1 MESRWYALVVKNI
14 ARVAVSALIIS
25 SGLGLAGLGA
35 ATVAQAQPGPF
46 PQWCP
51 GDFWDPLWGGNPD
64 GFHCH
69 DGGPGWQNGNRG
81 WNHDDG
87 RGPGGWNHD
96 DGRGGPG
103 HDDGHG
109 GRR

>member
-1 MESRWYALVVKNI
+1 VKNI

-51 GDFWDPLWGGNPD
+51 GDFWDPIWGGNPD

-69 DGGPGWQNGNRG
+69 DGGPGWNHGGPDGWNNRG
-81 WNHDDG
+81 PGWHDDG
-87 RGPGGWNHD
+87 H
-96 DGRGGPG
+96 GGPG
-103 HDDGHG
+103 WHDDGHG

>member
-1 MESRWYALVVKNI
+1 M
-14 ARVAVSALIIS
+14 
-25 SGLGLAGLGA
+25 
-35 ATVAQAQPGPF
+35 AQAQPGPF

-51 GDFWDPLWGGNPD
+51 GEFWDPIWGGNPD

-87 RGPGGWNHD
+87 RGRGGLGGWNHD
-96 DGRGGPG
+96 DGHGGPG
-103 HDDGHG
+103 HDDGRG